1 MLIIAQVL
9 KRKIVYK
16 SRFLLIHKQQTN
28 FRLNEAA
35 NDSAWVS
42 GQDFKKPPSLR
53 TNQIAEFGEFCMLAK
68 ATGSVN
74 LPLLISWVK
83 CMWFITKIS
92 TNIWQISPSAK
103 DVPITSDHYQK
114 FSKIFKG
121 RQMQHS
127 LLRSRFISSWNTPR
141 MSWRDN
147 LWSLFMLMAAEQVFQ
162 NSELCMGNFLWCV
175 PLVCYILRCVIPS

>member
-9 KRKIVYK
+9 KRKMVYK
-16 SRFLLIHKQQTN
+16 LRFLLIHKQQAN

-42 GQDFKKPPSLR
+42 EQDFKKPPSPR

-68 ATGSVN
+68 PTGSVN
-74 LPLLISWVK
+74 LPLFISWVK

-103 DVPITSDHYQK
+103 DVPMTCDHYQK

-141 MSWRDN
+141 ICLGEITFGHFS
-147 LWSLFMLMAAEQVFQ
+147 
-162 NSELCMGNFLWCV
+162 C
-175 PLVCYILRCVIPS
+175 